1 MRKKM
6 IFRLTWV
13 ILILVTFSLGCK
25 LATGIS
31 QAIAIATQVD
41 IEGLATEVDIEG
53 LVTEVDIEGLATEI
67 DIESLPTRVD
77 LEGLITE
84 VGSYATEFDLS
95 AFETENSVIATQMS
109 AMSTEIGLGNLI
121 TQMPAL
127 QGTLAVF
134 VTPSGFP
141 ADIPLLEGERS
152 FMAGTANQLQYAAR
166 SKIPEAVEFYRREM
180 AARGWVEGPDSRVLD
195 NMAVLIFQ
203 RGDRKVTVTITED
216 FFFGVLVSIII
227 EG

>member
-1 MRKKM
+1 MDTKM
-6 IFRLTWV
+6 IFRWTLV
-13 ILILVTFSLGCK
+13 ILILLTFSLGCK

-53 LVTEVDIEGLATEI
+53 LATKVDIEGLATEI
-67 DIESLPTRVD
+67 DIESLPTKVD
-77 LEGLITE
+77 LKSLMTE
-84 VGSYATEFDLS
+84 VGSYATEIDMG
-95 AFETENSVIATQMS
+95 AFETENSVMATQMS

-134 VTPSGFP
+134 ATPSGFP

-152 FMAGTANQLQYAAR
+152 FIAGSANQLQYAAR
-166 SKIPEAVEFYRREM
+166 AKIPEAVEFYRREM
-180 AARGWVEGPDSRVLD
+180 ALRGWVEGSGSRVLD
-195 NMAVLIFQ
+195 NVAVLKFQ
-203 RGDRKVTVTITED
+203 RGNRTVTVTVTED
-216 FFFGVLVSIII
+216 FFLGVLVSIII

>member
-1 MRKKM
+1 MRTKM
-6 IFRLTWV
+6 IFRWTWV
-13 ILILVTFSLGCK
+13 IFILVSFSLGCK

-53 LVTEVDIEGLATEI
+53 LVTEVDIERLATEI
-67 DIESLPTRVD
+67 DIQSLPTRVD

-84 VGSYATEFDLS
+84 MGSYATEFDMGS
-95 AFETENSVIATQMS
+95 FETENSAIATQMS

-152 FMAGTANQLQYAAR
+152 FMAGTASQLQYAAR
-166 SKIPEAVEFYRREM
+166 AKVPEAVEFYRREM
-180 AARGWVEGPDSRVLD
+180 ATRGWTEGSGSRVEDKVATL
-195 NMAVLIFQ
+195 VFQ
-203 RGDRKVTVTITED
+203 RGDRTVTVNITDD
-216 FFFGVLVSIII
+216 FFFGVIVSIVI